1 MSDVHPDTRPR
12 PLVIAG
18 MHRSGTS
25 LTASLLASAGLHLGD
40 RLLGAHA
47 GNPLGHFEDLGFL
60 EFHVRALRGVG
71 DDENGYSAKAVSRLP
86 PDMILAADKLL
97 ADRCASGRPWGWKDP
112 RTCLFLDFWH
122 ARAPES
128 HYLFVF
134 RNPADVADS
143 LFRRGDWRF
152 VHDPM
157 LALEIWRDY
166 NKLVVDFV
174 SRHSTRCIVVEIGDV
189 ISNPERIV
197 SRIRTEF
204 GLPLASPDVVFHP
217 DLFGK
222 DSNPRGSAI
231 TATLASDVFDVYV
244 DLCEMAGLRP
254 SSSSYRPPSGLP
266 DAGKL
271 LIREWARASR
281 AEAAARDHHGRS
293 EAVAGELARV
303 EAERASAS
311 ENLRQLEDERATWT
325 EVTQRQA
332 EELAAAMMAM
342 ERSAGELIAAREH
355 SQRVKSECDSLRT
368 DSARLIDELV
378 ASGHRHQRLE
388 AELGAAVT
396 RERQLAE
403 TLAAVT
409 TERERL
415 EGELVVAQRGVLSW
429 WKSVLGRCRDYWTT
443 MVYRGRKPPPDPQ
456 LVSTPRCRQ
465 AA

>member
-1 MSDVHPDTRPR
+1 MSEVHPDARSK
-12 PLVIAG
+12 PLVIVG

-40 RLLGAHA
+40 RLLGAHT

-60 EFHVRALRGVG
+60 EFHVRALRGIG

-86 PDMILAADKLL
+86 PDMIVAADKLL
-97 ADRCASGRPWGWKDP
+97 ADRRASGRLWGWKDP

-174 SRHSTRCIVVEIGDV
+174 SRHSTRCLVVEIGDV
-189 ISNPERIV
+189 FSNPQGLV

-204 GLPLASPDVVFHP
+204 GLPLASPGMVFRP

-222 DSNPRGSAI
+222 DCNPRGSAI
-231 TATLASDVFDVYV
+231 TATLAPDVFDVYV

-254 SSSSYRPPSGLP
+254 SSSSHRPAAGLP

-293 EAVAGELARV
+293 EAVAAELARV

-311 ENLRQLEDERATWT
+311 ENLRRLEDERATWT
-325 EVTQRQA
+325 EVTQRHA
-332 EELAAAMMAM
+332 EALTAAMMAT
-342 ERSAGELIAAREH
+342 ERSAGELIAARER
-355 SQRVKSECDSLRT
+355 SQCVESECNSLRT
-368 DSARLIDELV
+368 DNARLIDELV
-378 ASGHRHQRLE
+378 ASSHRHQRLA
-388 AELGAAVT
+388 AEMNAAVA

-409 TERERL
+409 TEREQL
-415 EGELVVAQRGVLSW
+415 EGELVVARRGAPSW

-443 MVYRGRKPPPDPQ
+443 MVCHDRKLPPAPQ